1 MVSRRLWACRPARP
15 RRDPLERH
23 RLDRAGPALGG
34 PAILVG
40 VPWSF
45 LLVSLDVADSVSL
58 NVLFVAL
65 AMLINGTLI
74 FLLCRLITRWRSE

>member
-1 MVSRRLWACRPARP
+1 
-15 RRDPLERH
+15 
-23 RLDRAGPALGG
+23 
-34 PAILVG
+34 